1 MEEILIDSVD
11 NNFTYNNLIHLV
23 DLFESKYDLHSISL
37 YFDKSHEIII
47 EKRDEIIY
55 KCVGKKLVKSMLVD
69 KFCITVD
76 ELDFIICN
84 YELKMVDIMEKM
96 NMMNQNIQNFDDKLN
111 ILDLYLENI
120 DKKLKKIKD
129 NI

>member
-37 YFDKSHEIII
+37 YFDKSYEIII

-55 KCVGKKLVKSMLVD
+55 KCVGKKLVKSILVD
-69 KFCITVD
+69 KFCITLD

-96 NMMNQNIQNFDDKLN
+96 NMMNKNIQNFDDKLN

-120 DKKLKKIKD
+120 DKKLEKIKD